1 MIFHSID
8 SIFTLSY
15 IQSICVI
22 IITIYYYYYIYYIY
36 IMLYI
41 RIIYIYYSGKE
52 LLRNILVRLA
62 YHWNNVCDAPKMG
75 LLVELALVHQ
85 TREPP
90 KSYRNPIVDG

>member
-1 MIFHSID
+1 M
-8 SIFTLSY
+8 
-15 IQSICVI
+15 C
-22 IITIYYYYYIYYIY
+22 YYYDYLLLLLLLLLLLYLLYLYNVIYTYNIY
-36 IMLYI
+36 
-41 RIIYIYYSGKE
+41 IYIYYSGKE